1 MRGVERR
8 MTRMMRLVDRV
19 SADVL
24 CDTAGVAVKIED
36 MIQSRLWWYGHVMRG
51 NVDFQIRE
59 VMEIEITGK
68 G

>member
-1 MRGVERR
+1 

-36 MIQSRLWWYGHVMRG
+36 MIQSRLWWYGHVMR
-51 NVDFQIRE
+51 
-59 VMEIEITGK
+59 
-68 G
+68 